1 MPSSVTWLD
10 TSAEQLKQARE
21 IIALFTQQDSRDELG
36 IGTIRDA
43 FSNLM
48 FPGTSV
54 IQTRARYYLF
64 IPWGYQLAKATGR
77 TGDSFV
83 AKANEIER
91 DLVITLIQ
99 EEPQPGAG
107 VIGRRVGRSV
117 NTLPSAIYWNGMQ
130 TYRILNTTNPADI
143 AIPSAA
149 VDEATELVGR
159 QQSPLKLDTPRPPE
173 GFPNDTKGGFVL
185 SAEEATW
192 LRERI
197 LTTCADTPLAAL
209 LEPETLDIAAVGAL
223 AECSL
228 PWLHPAIKD
237 DPRLEQARLFSE
249 SMHGASLLY
258 NLLVA
263 EACAAKGIGPV
274 DGHVEA
280 FRESLEEWSTSMAA
294 LGRRLTGWD
303 LTKLW
308 STVGSGGATIPLT
321 TVRFVEAWVTETHAS
336 LGRSTVAD
344 IQAMRRL
351 VSDRER
357 RKGGQSRLMNDR
369 MLPTWS
375 GASGTGPLTYRWPT
389 VRRIVQDI
397 LEGVIS

>member
-1 MPSSVTWLD
+1 MTSSVTWLD

-36 IGTIRDA
+36 IGTVRDA

-64 IPWGYQLAKATGR
+64 IPWAYQAAKATGR

-83 AKANEIER
+83 AKSNEIER
-91 DLVITLIQ
+91 DLVLTLIR
-99 EEPQPGAG
+99 EEPELGKG
-107 VIGRRVGRSV
+107 VIGRRVGRNV

-143 AIPSAA
+143 AIPRAA
-149 VDEATELVGR
+149 IDEATELAER
-159 QQSPLKLDTPRPPE
+159 QQSTLKLDTPRPPE
-173 GFPNDTKGGFVL
+173 GFPNETEGGFTL
-185 SAEEATW
+185 SAAEADW

-197 LTTCADTPLAAL
+197 LATCANTPLAAL
-209 LEPETLDIAAVGAL
+209 LEPKTLDAAAVDAL
-223 AECSL
+223 AGCSL
-228 PWLHPAIKD
+228 PWLHPDIKD

-249 SMHGASLLY
+249 CMHGASLLY
-258 NLLVA
+258 NVLVA
-263 EACAAKGIGPV
+263 EACTAKGLGHV
-274 DGHVEA
+274 DGQAEA
-280 FRESLEEWSTSMAA
+280 FHESLAEWSNSMKG
-294 LGRRLTGWD
+294 LGGRLTGWD
-303 LTKLW
+303 LTNLW

-321 TVRFVEAWVTETHAS
+321 TIRFVEAWVTEAQS
-336 LGRSTVAD
+336 LGRKAIAD
-344 IQAMRRL
+344 NQGMRRL
-351 VSDRER
+351 VGDRER
-357 RKGGQSRLMNDR
+357 RKGSQSRLANDR

-375 GASGTGPLTYRWPT
+375 GASGTGLLTYRWPN
-389 VRRIVQDI
+389 VRRIVQDV